1 MSWGSE
7 VRVGMRRVSIYQG
20 HFQKQAGFGLVES
33 FISIVLLAGFLLSAC
48 HLFLNLFSSK
58 LLDQT
63 ASRFIDSFQKARQV
77 AIETNTSIKV
87 KAIGESWGD
96 GWQVIPMNSETS
108 VPEFSQALHVQN
120 QLEEPVTF
128 IGHQELSI
136 IFKPNGMTS
145 NLNPLGDRGIIFC
158 NANGKGRQ
166 LTMLASG
173 QVQVTDIKQG
183 CGVS

>member
-7 VRVGMRRVSIYQG
+7 VTVGIQRVSVNQR

-58 LLDQT
+58 LLDDT

-77 AIETNTSIKV
+77 AIETNSSIKV
-87 KAIGESWGD
+87 KAMGKSWGD
-96 GWQVIPMNSETS
+96 GWQFISLNSKADT
-108 VPEFSQALHVQN
+108 PEFNQALHVQE

-128 IGHQELSI
+128 IGNQELSV
-136 IFKPNGMTS
+136 IFEPNGMTS
-145 NLNPLGDRGIIFC
+145 NLNPLGELGIIFC

-166 LTMLASG
+166 LKMMASG
-173 QVQVTDIKQG
+173 RVKVTDIKQG
-183 CGVS
+183 CGRS